1 MARATLL
8 ACISFCLFSTAAAQ
22 ESATAAPED
31 SADVLIFD
39 HEFTGPNEFVRAF
52 LQDGQVYR
60 AELSS
65 PDVTL
70 ELRGLARNTQQPRIY
85 PFLNTDTPSG
95 SSIVEI
101 YPQADAQYEIRS
113 VGVNGGPI
121 ATRMRLYRDV
131 RASRR
136 RYALRNTPGWVIGM
150 ELASG
155 WHSGFL
161 QSSAV
166 PSLGDKAESG
176 TDLEACFTARSAPGL
191 GRLGMCVVGL
201 DYQSQHGAKS
211 ILWIYTEP
219 RLRLLGG
226 PASNWE
232 LGTLLRFGAG
242 IISASPDNPVI
253 LGPGGYISR
262 YLGTGPRG
270 AGWTLQASYF
280 HAYFRGFS
288 RPVGVESH
296 TPSSDRLTLGVG
308 WYR

>member
-1 MARATLL
+1 MARAALL
-8 ACISFCLFSTAAAQ
+8 ACIYFSWFSTVAAQ
-22 ESATAAPED
+22 DPAAEAPGD

-65 PDVTL
+65 SDVSL
-70 ELRGLARNTQQPRIY
+70 EIRGLARNTQQPRIY

-113 VGVNGGPI
+113 IGVNGGPI

-136 RYALRNTPGWVIGM
+136 RYVLRNKPGWVIGM

-155 WHSGFL
+155 WHSGYL
-161 QSSAV
+161 QSSAA
-166 PSLGDKAESG
+166 PTLSDKAESG
-176 TDLEACFTARSAPGL
+176 TDLEACFTARNTP

-201 DYQSQHGAKS
+201 GYQSQHGAKS
-211 ILWIYTEP
+211 ILWVYTEP

-226 PASNWE
+226 PRSNWE
-232 LGTLLRFGAG
+232 SGTLLRFGAG

-253 LGPGGYISR
+253 LGGGGYITR

-270 AGWTLQASYF
+270 TGWTLQASYF
-280 HAYFRGFS
+280 HAYFNGFS

-296 TPSSDRLTLGVG
+296 TPTSDRITLGVG